1 MMHDSCIHK
10 LPPLL
15 LLLPPHR
22 QEGYR
27 VILLNSNPV
36 SHAVLLGVL
45 VCHAVLVEGVGPMHA
60 ADDGGGGACTNH
72 TPAYATDRPC
82 HHAVAVCGCVQ

>member
-1 MMHDSCIHK
+1 MMMHDSCIHK

-60 ADDGGGGACTNH
+60 ADDGGGGLAQT
-72 TPAYATDRPC
+72 TPQLMQQTD
-82 HHAVAVCGCVQ
+82 HAIMQ